1 VAEISIYLIEIEIMK
16 WLYLVGQIL
25 VSRIGNAEW
34 TEPFDKEPKWRVTDT
49 TKGVD

>member
-1 VAEISIYLIEIEIMK
+1 MKIYLIEIYIMK
-16 WLYLVGQIL
+16 WFFLVGQIL

-34 TEPFDKEPKWRVTDT
+34 TELENKEPKYRVTDT